1 MPDVITIRVAAPSDA
16 PALCELLEQLGYPAT
31 EAEIP
36 ARLAAIASYPSAA
49 AFVAT
54 NGFGEVVGLAT
65 AHLIPSVHDNE
76 PVAWLTTLVVLEDAR
91 EAGIG
96 SALLRHVERWAAQK
110 GARRI
115 SVTSGIHRR
124 ATHAF
129 YEKREYENTGLRFG
143 KKLLPSSGDAQQS
156 RVGGDAR

>member
-1 MPDVITIRVAAPSDA
+1 MPDVITIRAAAPSDA
-16 PALCELLEQLGYPAT
+16 PTLCELLDQLGYPAT
-31 EAEIP
+31 ESEIP
-36 ARLAAIASYPSAA
+36 ARLAALASFPSAA

-54 NGFGEVVGLAT
+54 NGFGEVVGLVT
-65 AHLIPSVHDNE
+65 AHLIPSVHDND

-96 SALLRHVERWAAQK
+96 SALVRHVERWAAQK

-115 SVTSGIHRR
+115 SVTSGIQRK

-129 YEKREYENTGLRFG
+129 YEKRDYENTGLRFG
-143 KKLLPSSGDAQQS
+143 KKLNTDQ
-156 RVGGDAR
+156 R

>member
-1 MPDVITIRVAAPSDA
+1 MVRMPDVITIRVAAPSDA
-16 PALCELLEQLGYPAT
+16 PTLCELLEQLGYPAT
-31 EAEIP
+31 ESEIP
-36 ARLAAIASYPSAA
+36 ARLAAIASTPSAA

-54 NGFGEVVGLAT
+54 NGFGEVVGLVT
-65 AHLIPSVHDNE
+65 AHLIPSVHDND

-96 SALLRHVERWAAQK
+96 SALVRHVERWAVEK

-115 SVTSGIHRR
+115 SVTSGIQRR

-129 YEKREYENTGLRFG
+129 YEKRDYENTGLRFG
-143 KKLLPSSGDAQQS
+143 KKLGTD
-156 RVGGDAR
+156 

>member
-1 MPDVITIRVAAPSDA
+1 MADVITIRVAAPSDA
-16 PALCELLEQLGYPAT
+16 PTLCELLDQLGYPAT
-31 EAEIP
+31 ESEIP
-36 ARLAAIASYPSAA
+36 ARLAALAAFPNTA

-54 NGFGEVVGLAT
+54 NGFGEVVGLVT
-65 AHLIPSVHDNE
+65 AHLIPSVHDND

-96 SALLRHVERWAAQK
+96 SALVRHVERWAAQK

-115 SVTSGIHRR
+115 SVTSGMQRK

-129 YEKREYENTGLRFG
+129 YEKRDYENTGLRFG
-143 KKLLPSSGDAQQS
+143 KKLDIGQ
-156 RVGGDAR
+156 R

>member
-16 PALCELLEQLGYPAT
+16 PTLCELLEQLGYPAT
-31 EAEIP
+31 ESEIP
-36 ARLAAIASYPSAA
+36 ARLAAIASTPSAA

-54 NGFGEVVGLAT
+54 NGFGEVVGLVT
-65 AHLIPSVHDNE
+65 AHLIRSVHDND

-96 SALLRHVERWAAQK
+96 SALVRHVERWAVEK

-115 SVTSGIHRR
+115 SVTSGIQRR

-129 YEKREYENTGLRFG
+129 YEKRDYENTGLRFG
-143 KKLLPSSGDAQQS
+143 KKLGTD
-156 RVGGDAR
+156 

>member
-1 MPDVITIRVAAPSDA
+1 MPEVITIRGAAPSDA
-16 PALCELLEQLGYPAT
+16 RTICELLEQLGYPAT
-31 EAEIP
+31 ESEIP
-36 ARLAAIASYPSAA
+36 ARLSALTSFPTAA

-54 NGFGEVVGLAT
+54 NGFGEVVGLVT
-65 AHLIPSVHDNE
+65 AHLIPSVHDND

-96 SALLRHVERWAAQK
+96 SALVRHVERWAAEK

-115 SVTSGIHRR
+115 SVTSGIQRK

-129 YEKREYENTGLRFG
+129 YEKRDYENTGLRFG
-143 KKLLPSSGDAQQS
+143 KKLDSEQ
-156 RVGGDAR
+156 R

>member
-16 PALCELLEQLGYPAT
+16 PTLCELLEQLGYPAT
-31 EAEIP
+31 ESEIP
-36 ARLAAIASYPSAA
+36 ARLAAMASFPSAA

-54 NGFGEVVGLAT
+54 NGFGEVVGLVT
-65 AHLIPSVHDNE
+65 AHLIPSVHDND

-96 SALLRHVERWAAQK
+96 SALVRHVERWAAEK

-115 SVTSGIHRR
+115 SVTSGIQRR

-129 YEKREYENTGLRFG
+129 YEKRDYENTGLRFG
-143 KKLLPSSGDAQQS
+143 KKLVPSSGDAPQS
-156 RVGGDAR
+156 RVGDDAR

>member
-1 MPDVITIRVAAPSDA
+1 MPDVITIRIAAPSDGA
-16 PALCELLEQLGYPAT
+16 TISELLEQLGYPAT
-31 EAEIP
+31 ESEIL
-36 ARLAAIASYPSAA
+36 ARLAALAAFPNAA

-54 NGFGEVVGLAT
+54 NGFGEVVGLVT
-65 AHLIPSVHDNE
+65 VHLIPSVHDND

-96 SALLRHVERWAAQK
+96 SALVRHVERWAAQR

-115 SVTSGIHRR
+115 SVTSGIQRK

-129 YEKREYENTGLRFG
+129 YEKRDYENTGLRFG
-143 KKLLPSSGDAQQS
+143 KKLGAD
-156 RVGGDAR
+156 VG

>member
-31 EAEIP
+31 EREIP
-36 ARLAAIASYPSAA
+36 ARLAALANFPGAG

-54 NGFGEVVGLAT
+54 NGFGEVVGLVT
-65 AHLIPSVHDNE
+65 AHLIPSAHDND

-96 SALLRHVERWAAQK
+96 SALVRHVERWAFQK

-115 SVTSGIHRR
+115 SVTSGIQRK

-129 YEKREYENTGLRFG
+129 YLKRDYENTGLRFG
-143 KKLLPSSGDAQQS
+143 KKLDAEQH
-156 RVGGDAR
+156 

>member
-1 MPDVITIRVAAPSDA
+1 MPDVITIRAAAPSDA
-16 PALCELLEQLGYPAT
+16 PTLCELLDQLGYPAT
-31 EAEIP
+31 ESEIP
-36 ARLAAIASYPSAA
+36 ARLAALASFPSAA

-54 NGFGEVVGLAT
+54 NGFGEVVGLVT
-65 AHLIPSVHDNE
+65 AHLFPSIHDND

-96 SALLRHVERWAAQK
+96 SALVRHVERWAMQK

-115 SVTSGIHRR
+115 SVTSGIQRR

-129 YEKREYENTGLRFG
+129 YEKRDYERTGLRFG
-143 KKLLPSSGDAQQS
+143 KKLDTPPRSGDT
-156 RVGGDAR
+156 G

>member
-1 MPDVITIRVAAPSDA
+1 MPDVITIRAAAPSDA
-16 PALCELLEQLGYPAT
+16 RTLSELLDQLGYPT
-31 EAEIP
+31 GESEIP
-36 ARLAAIASYPSAA
+36 ARLAALASFPSAA

-54 NGFGEVVGLAT
+54 NGFGEVVGLVT
-65 AHLIPSVHDNE
+65 AHLIPSMHDDE

-96 SALLRHVERWAAQK
+96 SALVRHVERWALQK

-115 SVTSGIHRR
+115 SVTSGIQRK

-129 YEKREYENTGLRFG
+129 YVKRDYENTGLRFA
-143 KKLLPSSGDAQQS
+143 KKLDTDP
-156 RVGGDAR
+156 R